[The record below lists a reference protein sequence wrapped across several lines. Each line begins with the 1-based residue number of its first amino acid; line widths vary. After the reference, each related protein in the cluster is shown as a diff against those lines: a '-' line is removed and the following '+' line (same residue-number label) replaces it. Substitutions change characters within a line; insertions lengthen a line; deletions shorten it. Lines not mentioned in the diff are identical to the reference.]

1 MKMLVYDKS
10 LPIDKIAENEKGDD
24 IDYLKPEHEKS
35 ALTPCLLAQL
45 HPNEPIRD
53 IFTTEV
59 ITHFFQGRMTLSIE
73 NCVFVERYTKCAMS
87 QLLDLVCDQ

>member
-10 LPIDKIAENEKGDD
+10 LPIDKIVERDFE
-24 IDYLKPEHEKS
+24 
-35 ALTPCLLAQL
+35 LLRTKKYELIAQL